1 MTNDFGSPLDVKV
14 HFTHPVWEEHK
25 LAYGTAFSAGLDLRA
40 CFDAE
45 EMGIEPGGR
54 LALGTGVR
62 IEIGEPGWA
71 GFVFSRSGLG
81 AKKGLT
87 VSQGVGVI
95 DPDYRGEI
103 IVSLLNT
110 SGERRVVARGQRIAQ
125 LVFLPVRQARILPVN
140 DLSDTD
146 RGAGGFGHTGTI

>member
-1 MTNDFGSPLDVKV
+1 MTDGFSAPLDVRV
-14 HFTHPVWEEHK
+14 HFLHPVWEEHA
-25 LAYGTAFSAGLDLRA
+25 LGYGTPHSAGLDLRA
-40 CFDAE
+40 CFDQDE
-45 EMGIEPGGR
+45 VGIEPGGR
-54 LALGTGVR
+54 LAIGTGLR

-81 AKKGLT
+81 TKQGLT

-110 SGERRVVARGQRIAQ
+110 SEERRVVARGQRIAQ
-125 LVFLPVRQARILPVN
+125 LVFLPVRQARILAV
-140 DLSDTD
+140 DELSDTD
-146 RGAGGFGHTGTI
+146 RGAGGFGHTGTL